1 MKIDV
6 RDNFPQV
13 KAAMRENAKQV
24 TFATAVALTRTAQ
37 DVRAAEKQGMQTAFD
52 RPTAFTL
59 NSLFVK
65 PATKVD
71 LTARVWLKDYYG
83 PNFLMPQ
90 ITGGARPQK
99 RFEQLL
105 MQRGIMN
112 ATERAV
118 PGAGAK
124 LDSYGNISRGQI
136 VQILSQ
142 LQSFNVSGF
151 DANATNSKRS
161 KSKRA
166 REAYFVSTGKG
177 AKAYGRSSWKGGHK
191 SQHLERGVWVRI
203 SFGATNTVVLP
214 VLLFVGKATYRKR
227 YPFDQIGQDTIA
239 KAFPGHFDR
248 EYARAIATA
257 RPVGGAS

>member
-13 KAAMRENAKQV
+13 QAAMRENAKQV

-37 DVRAAEKQGMQTAFD
+37 DVRAAERQGMQTAFD

-59 NSLFVK
+59 NALFVK

-90 ITGGARPQK
+90 ITGGSRPHK

-105 MQRGIMN
+105 MQRGLMS

-124 LDSYGNISRGQI
+124 LDGHGNMSRGQI
-136 VQILSQ
+136 VQVLSQ
-142 LQSFNVSGF
+142 LKSFNMSGF

-161 KSKRA
+161 KAKRV
-166 REAYFVSTGKG
+166 REAYFVSNGKG
-177 AKAYGRSSWKGGHK
+177 VTPYGRGSWKRGRK

-203 SFGATNTVVLP
+203 SFGATSTAVMP
-214 VLLFVGKATYRKR
+214 VLLFVPKVSYRKR
-227 YPFDQIGQDTIA
+227 YPFDQIGQDA
-239 KAFPGHFDR
+239 VAQAFPGHFER
-248 EYARAIATA
+248 EYARALATA
-257 RPVGGAS
+257 RPVGGAT